1 MLSTSVIQTFNCT
14 IIRLTS
20 TCFSVIRDNIR
31 EHRKMMV
38 NFKPGEHM
46 RKMFIFSQ
54 CHLNLVLLACLAW
67 RFWLGAQ
74 RRAKASKGRG
84 TARRSRAFLR
94 LHRSVVLPTK
104 PPCYAA
110 TFCSLQQALGSN
122 QSKRLLRRLHRG
134 RETNFIGVSPLRAGA
149 PSSLACFSRA
159 SRSFLSPLLPSD
171 CYAATSFMV
180 FAPTRLLQ
188 LSTSSQSVIGST
200 PIGNTRIFFPS
211 LLCH

>member
-54 CHLNLVLLACLAW
+54 CHLNLVLLACVAW

-74 RRAKASKGRG
+74 RRARAEELRG
-84 TARRSRAFLR
+84 VRERFCGFAAQYCSRQNRHATQLRFVACSRRLGVTSPSA
-94 LHRSVVLPTK
+94 
-104 PPCYAA
+104 CYA
-110 TFCSLQQALGSN
+110 GYIGGG
-122 QSKRLLRRLHRG
+122 KR
-134 RETNFIGVSPLRAGA
+134 IS
-149 PSSLACFSRA
+149 
-159 SRSFLSPLLPSD
+159 
-171 CYAATSFMV
+171 
-180 FAPTRLLQ
+180 
-188 LSTSSQSVIGST
+188 
-200 PIGNTRIFFPS
+200 
-211 LLCH
+211 

>member
-54 CHLNLVLLACLAW
+54 CHLNLVLLACVAW

-74 RRAKASKGRG
+74 RRARAEELRG
-84 TARRSRAFLR
+84 VRERFCGFTAQQCSRQNRHATQLRFVACSRRLGVTSPSA
-94 LHRSVVLPTK
+94 
-104 PPCYAA
+104 CYAGYIGGGKRI
-110 TFCSLQQALGSN
+110 SQAF
-122 QSKRLLRRLHRG
+122 RH
-134 RETNFIGVSPLRAGA
+134 
-149 PSSLACFSRA
+149 
-159 SRSFLSPLLPSD
+159 
-171 CYAATSFMV
+171 
-180 FAPTRLLQ
+180 
-188 LSTSSQSVIGST
+188 
-200 PIGNTRIFFPS
+200 
-211 LLCH
+211 

>member
-54 CHLNLVLLACLAW
+54 CHLNLVLLACVAW

-74 RRAKASKGRG
+74 RRARAEELRG
-84 TARRSRAFLR
+84 VRERFCGFTA
-94 LHRSVVLPTK
+94 
-104 PPCYAA
+104 
-110 TFCSLQQALGSN
+110 Q
-122 QSKRLLRRLHRG
+122 
-134 RETNFIGVSPLRAGA
+134 
-149 PSSLACFSRA
+149 
-159 SRSFLSPLLPSD
+159 
-171 CYAATSFMV
+171 
-180 FAPTRLLQ
+180 
-188 LSTSSQSVIGST
+188 
-200 PIGNTRIFFPS
+200 
-211 LLCH
+211 

>member
-1 MLSTSVIQTFNCT
+1 MLNFFYTIVYFFIGVCYRKRLLMARKNMSANCQSTDPQKYLKKIRQEQDIIIYWSFGKKSFKMLSTSVIQTFNCT

-54 CHLNLVLLACLAW
+54 SHLNLVLLACVAW
-67 RFWLGAQ
+67 RL
-74 RRAKASKGRG
+74 
-84 TARRSRAFLR
+84 
-94 LHRSVVLPTK
+94 LPTK

-122 QSKRLLRRLHRG
+122 
-134 RETNFIGVSPLRAGA
+134 
-149 PSSLACFSRA
+149 
-159 SRSFLSPLLPSD
+159 
-171 CYAATSFMV
+171 
-180 FAPTRLLQ
+180 
-188 LSTSSQSVIGST
+188 
-200 PIGNTRIFFPS
+200 
-211 LLCH
+211 

>member
-1 MLSTSVIQTFNCT
+1 MLSTSVIQTFKL
-14 IIRLTS
+14 LTS

-31 EHRKMMV
+31 EHRKMMG

-54 CHLNLVLLACLAW
+54 SHLNLVLLACVAW
-67 RFWLGAQ
+67 RL
-74 RRAKASKGRG
+74 
-84 TARRSRAFLR
+84 
-94 LHRSVVLPTK
+94 LPTK

-171 CYAATSFMV
+171 CYAGYQFYGLRSHASPVAQYQQPECHRFDSYWEYQDFFSFPPV
-180 FAPTRLLQ
+180 SLIE
-188 LSTSSQSVIGST
+188 S
-200 PIGNTRIFFPS
+200 NIFFKYW
-211 LLCH
+211 